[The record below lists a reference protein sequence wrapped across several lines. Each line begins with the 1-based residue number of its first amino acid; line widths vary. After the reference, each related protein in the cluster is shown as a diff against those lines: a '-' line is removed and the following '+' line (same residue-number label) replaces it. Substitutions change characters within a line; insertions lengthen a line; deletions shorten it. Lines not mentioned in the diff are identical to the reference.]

1 MWSSLRFRL
10 ELTLAK
16 MTSNAL
22 KMILGVDRKMN
33 VKDFKMFSEISE
45 TPEVFSNLINSKA
58 QFQLAAEKIKTRNI
72 SNVIILARGTSDN
85 AGHYLKF
92 LIEVKLG
99 LPVGLA
105 SPSSVS
111 IYGAKVDFENTLV
124 IALSQSGRSP
134 DLITFA
140 SAAREG
146 GALLIAMT
154 NNSDSPLAKVGDIHI
169 DLSAGPEVAVAA
181 TKSYS
186 AELLASLLLVDN
198 WMGNKEEV
206 RSHLVDSSRDCI
218 ANLSEVD
225 SFANSLDAARE
236 IVVIGRGYSYA
247 NAKELALKIQETSYI
262 PVQGMSSADYQHGP
276 IATLNKN
283 SQVIVLAPSG
293 MPKKALEDSIARIR
307 QSEPELIW
315 LGSDQ
320 LALKEEKVIRG
331 SSQVKEEESTI
342 IDAALIQYLT
352 LGFAVKNGFNP
363 DSPAG
368 LSKVTKTL

>member
-1 MWSSLRFRL
+1 M
-10 ELTLAK
+10 K
-16 MTSNAL
+16 
-22 KMILGVDRKMN
+22 I
-33 VKDFKMFSEISE
+33 KDFKMFSEISE
-45 TPEVFSNLINSKA
+45 TPDVFSRLINSEA
-58 QFQLAAEKIKTRNI
+58 QFQQAAEKIKARNI
-72 SNVIILARGTSDN
+72 TNVIILARGTSDN

-111 IYGAKVDFENTLV
+111 IYGAKVDFKDTLV

-140 SAAREG
+140 SAAKEG
-146 GALLIAMT
+146 KALLITMT
-154 NNSDSPLAKVGDIHI
+154 NNSDSPLANVGDIHI
-169 DLSAGPEVAVAA
+169 DLSAGLEVAVAA

-186 AELLASLLLVDN
+186 AELLASLLLVDS
-198 WMGNKEEV
+198 WIGNMSAG
-206 RSHLVDSSRDCI
+206 RSHLVDSSRECI
-218 ANLSEVD
+218 ANLGEVD
-225 SFANSLDAARE
+225 SFAKSLDANRE
-236 IVVIGRGYSYA
+236 IVVIGRGYAYA

-276 IATLNKN
+276 IATLNSD
-283 SQVIVLAPSG
+283 SQVIVLSPSG
-293 MPKKALEDSIARIR
+293 MPKKALEDSMVRIR
-307 QSEPELIW
+307 QSEPEIIW
-315 LGSDQ
+315 LGSNE
-320 LALKEEKVIRG
+320 LALNKERVIKG
-331 SSQVKEEESTI
+331 SNQAKEEESTI

>member
-1 MWSSLRFRL
+1 M
-10 ELTLAK
+10 K
-16 MTSNAL
+16 
-22 KMILGVDRKMN
+22 I
-33 VKDFKMFSEISE
+33 KDFKMYSEISE
-45 TPEVFSNLINSKA
+45 TPDVFSRLINSEA
-58 QFQLAAEKIKTRNI
+58 QFQKAAGKIKARNI
-72 SNVIILARGTSDN
+72 TNVIILARGTSDN

-111 IYGAKVDFENTLV
+111 IYGAKVDFKDTLV

-140 SAAREG
+140 SAAKEG
-146 GALLIAMT
+146 KALLITMT
-154 NNSDSPLAKVGDIHI
+154 NNSDSPLANVGDLHI
-169 DLSAGPEVAVAA
+169 DLSAGLEVAVAA

-186 AELLASLLLVDN
+186 AELLASLLLVDS
-198 WMGNKEEV
+198 WIGNMSAG
-206 RSHLVDSSRDCI
+206 RSHLVVSSRECI
-218 ANLSEVD
+218 ANLGEVD
-225 SFANSLDAARE
+225 SFANSLDAKRE
-236 IVVIGRGYSYA
+236 IVVIGRGYAYA

-276 IATLNKN
+276 IATLNSD
-283 SQVIVLAPSG
+283 SQVIVLSPSG
-293 MPKKALEDSIARIR
+293 MPKKALEDSMVRIR
-307 QSEPELIW
+307 QSEPEIIW
-315 LGSDQ
+315 LGSNE
-320 LALKEEKVIRG
+320 LALTKERVIKG
-331 SSQVKEEESTI
+331 SNQAKEEESTI

>member
-1 MWSSLRFRL
+1 M
-10 ELTLAK
+10 K
-16 MTSNAL
+16 
-22 KMILGVDRKMN
+22 I
-33 VKDFKMFSEISE
+33 KDFKMFSEISE
-45 TPEVFSNLINSKA
+45 TPDVFSRLINSEA
-58 QFQLAAEKIKTRNI
+58 QFKQAAEKIKARNI
-72 SNVIILARGTSDN
+72 TNVIILARGTSDN

-111 IYGAKVDFENTLV
+111 IYGAKVDFKDTLV

-140 SAAREG
+140 SAAKEG
-146 GALLIAMT
+146 KALLITMT
-154 NNSDSPLAKVGDIHI
+154 NNSDSPLANVGDLHI
-169 DLSAGPEVAVAA
+169 DLSAGLEVAVAA

-186 AELLASLLLVDN
+186 AELLASLLLVDS
-198 WMGNKEEV
+198 WIGNMSAG
-206 RSHLVDSSRDCI
+206 RSHLVDSSRECI
-218 ANLSEVD
+218 ANLGEVD
-225 SFANSLDAARE
+225 SFANSLDAKRV
-236 IVVIGRGYSYA
+236 IVVIGRGYAYA

-276 IATLNKN
+276 IATLNSD
-283 SQVIVLAPSG
+283 SQVIVLSPSG
-293 MPKKALEDSIARIR
+293 MPKQALEDSMVRIR
-307 QSEPELIW
+307 QSEPEIIW
-315 LGSDQ
+315 LGSNE
-320 LALKEEKVIRG
+320 LALNKERVIKG
-331 SSQVKEEESTI
+331 SNQAKEEESTI

>member
-1 MWSSLRFRL
+1 M
-10 ELTLAK
+10 K
-16 MTSNAL
+16 
-22 KMILGVDRKMN
+22 
-33 VKDFKMFSEISE
+33 VKDFKMYSEISE
-45 TPEVFSNLINSKA
+45 TPDVFSRLINSEA
-58 QFQLAAEKIKTRNI
+58 QFQQAAEKIKARNI

-92 LIEVKLG
+92 LIEVRLG

-111 IYGAKVDFENTLV
+111 IHGAKVDFKNTLV
-124 IALSQSGRSP
+124 IALSQSGKSP
-134 DLITFA
+134 DLLAFA
-140 SAAREG
+140 SASKEG

-154 NNSDSPLAKVGDIHI
+154 NNSDSPLAKAGDIHI
-169 DLSAGPEVAVAA
+169 DLSAGPEIAVAA

-186 AELLASLLLVDN
+186 AELLASLLLVDS
-198 WMGNKEEV
+198 WIGNKREV
-206 RSHLVDSSRDCI
+206 RSHLVDSSRECI
-218 ANLSEVD
+218 ANLGEVD
-225 SFANSLDAARE
+225 SFANSLDAKRE
-236 IVVIGRGYSYA
+236 IVVIGRGYAYA

-276 IATLNKN
+276 IATLNSD
-283 SQVIVLAPSG
+283 SQVIVLSPSG
-293 MPKKALEDSIARIR
+293 MPKKALEDSMVRIR
-307 QSEPELIW
+307 QSEPEIIW
-315 LGSDQ
+315 LGSNE
-320 LALKEEKVIRG
+320 LALNKERVIKG
-331 SSQVKEEESTI
+331 SNQAKEEESTI

>member
-1 MWSSLRFRL
+1 M
-10 ELTLAK
+10 K
-16 MTSNAL
+16 
-22 KMILGVDRKMN
+22 I
-33 VKDFKMFSEISE
+33 KDFKMFSEISE
-45 TPEVFSNLINSKA
+45 TPDVFSRLINSEA
-58 QFQLAAEKIKTRNI
+58 QFQKAAEKIKARNI
-72 SNVIILARGTSDN
+72 TNVIILARGTSDN

-111 IYGAKVDFENTLV
+111 IYGAKVDFKDTLV

-140 SAAREG
+140 SAAKEG
-146 GALLIAMT
+146 KALLITMT
-154 NNSDSPLAKVGDIHI
+154 NNSDSPLANVGDLHI
-169 DLSAGPEVAVAA
+169 DLSAGLEVAVAA

-186 AELLASLLLVDN
+186 AELLASLLLVDS
-198 WMGNKEEV
+198 WIGNMSAG
-206 RSHLVDSSRDCI
+206 RSHLVDSSRECI
-218 ANLSEVD
+218 ANLGEVD
-225 SFANSLDAARE
+225 SFAKSLDANRE
-236 IVVIGRGYSYA
+236 IVVIGRGYAYA

-276 IATLNKN
+276 IATLNSD
-283 SQVIVLAPSG
+283 SQVIVLSPSG
-293 MPKKALEDSIARIR
+293 MPKKALEDSMVRIR
-307 QSEPELIW
+307 QSEPEIIW
-315 LGSDQ
+315 LGSNE
-320 LALKEEKVIRG
+320 LALNKERVLKG
-331 SSQVKEEESTI
+331 SNQAKEEESTI

>member
-1 MWSSLRFRL
+1 M
-10 ELTLAK
+10 K
-16 MTSNAL
+16 
-22 KMILGVDRKMN
+22 I
-33 VKDFKMFSEISE
+33 KDFKMYSEISE
-45 TPEVFSNLINSKA
+45 TPDVFSRLINSEA
-58 QFQLAAEKIKTRNI
+58 QFKQAAEKIKARNI

-111 IYGAKVDFENTLV
+111 IYGAKVDFKNTLV
-124 IALSQSGRSP
+124 VALSQSGKSP
-134 DLITFA
+134 DLLAFA
-140 SAAREG
+140 SASKEG

-154 NNSDSPLAKVGDIHI
+154 NNSDSPLAKAGDIHI
-169 DLSAGPEVAVAA
+169 DLSAGPEIAVAA

-186 AELLASLLLVDN
+186 AELLASLLLVDS
-198 WMGNKEEV
+198 WIGNKREV
-206 RSHLVDSSRDCI
+206 RSHLVDSSRECI
-218 ANLSEVD
+218 ANLGEVD
-225 SFANSLDAARE
+225 SFANSLDAKRE
-236 IVVIGRGYSYA
+236 IVVIGRGYAYA

-276 IATLNKN
+276 IATLNSD
-283 SQVIVLAPSG
+283 SQVIVLSPSG
-293 MPKKALEDSIARIR
+293 MPKKALEDSMVRIR
-307 QSEPELIW
+307 QSEPEIIW
-315 LGSDQ
+315 LGSNE
-320 LALKEEKVIRG
+320 LALTKERVIKG
-331 SSQVKEEESTI
+331 SNQAKEEESTI

>member
-1 MWSSLRFRL
+1 
-10 ELTLAK
+10 
-16 MTSNAL
+16 
-22 KMILGVDRKMN
+22 MN

-58 QFQLAAEKIKTRNI
+58 QFQLAAEKIKARNI
-72 SNVIILARGTSDN
+72 TNVIILARGTSDN

-111 IYGAKVDFENTLV
+111 IYGAKVDFKNTLV

-154 NNSDSPLAKVGDIHI
+154 NNSDSPLAKAGDIHI

-186 AELLASLLLVDN
+186 AELLASLLLVDS
-198 WMGNKEEV
+198 WMGNKREV
-206 RSHLVDSSRDCI
+206 RSHLVDSSRKC
-218 ANLSEVD
+218 LSNISDLD
-225 SFANSLDAARE
+225 SFANSLDARRE
-236 IVVIGRGYSYA
+236 IVVIGRGYAYA

-262 PVQGMSSADYQHGP
+262 PVQGLSSADYQHGP

-283 SQVIVLAPSG
+283 SQVIVLSPSG
-293 MPKKALEDSIARIR
+293 IPRVALEDSIVRIR
-307 QSEPELIW
+307 KSQPEIIW
-315 LGSDQ
+315 IGSNQ
-320 LALKEEKVIRG
+320 LATKDERVILG
-331 SSQVKEEESTI
+331 ASLESEEESTI

-352 LGFAVKNGFNP
+352 LSFAVKNGFNP
-363 DSPAG
+363 DSPRG
-368 LSKVTKTL
+368 LSKVTLTN

>member
-1 MWSSLRFRL
+1 MS
-10 ELTLAK
+10 
-16 MTSNAL
+16 
-22 KMILGVDRKMN
+22 
-33 VKDFKMFSEISE
+33 VKDFKMFSEICE

-58 QFQLAAEKIKTRNI
+58 QFQLAVEKIKTRNI

-111 IYGAKVDFENTLV
+111 IYGAKVDFKSTLV

-134 DLITFA
+134 DLLTFA

-206 RSHLVDSSRDCI
+206 RSHLVDSSRKC
-218 ANLSEVD
+218 LSNISDLD
-225 SFANSLDAARE
+225 SFANSLDARRE

-262 PVQGMSSADYQHGP
+262 PVQGLSSADYQHGP

-283 SQVIVLAPSG
+283 SQVIVLSPSG
-293 MPKKALEDSIARIR
+293 IPRVALEDSIVRIR
-307 QSEPELIW
+307 KSQPKIIW
-315 LGSDQ
+315 IGSNQ
-320 LALKEEKVIRG
+320 LATKDERVILG
-331 SSQVKEEESTI
+331 ASLESEEESTI

-352 LGFAVKNGFNP
+352 LSFAVKNGFNP
-363 DSPAG
+363 DSPRG
-368 LSKVTKTL
+368 LSKVTLTN

>member
-1 MWSSLRFRL
+1 M
-10 ELTLAK
+10 K
-16 MTSNAL
+16 
-22 KMILGVDRKMN
+22 I
-33 VKDFKMFSEISE
+33 KDFKMFSEISE
-45 TPEVFSNLINSKA
+45 TPDVFSRLINSEA
-58 QFQLAAEKIKTRNI
+58 QFQQAAEKIKARNI
-72 SNVIILARGTSDN
+72 TNVIILARGTSDN

-111 IYGAKVDFENTLV
+111 IYGAKVDFKDTLV

-140 SAAREG
+140 SAAKEG
-146 GALLIAMT
+146 KALLITMT
-154 NNSDSPLAKVGDIHI
+154 NNSDSPLANVGDIHI
-169 DLSAGPEVAVAA
+169 DLSAGLEVAVAA

-186 AELLASLLLVDN
+186 AELLASLLLVDS
-198 WMGNKEEV
+198 WIGNMSAG
-206 RSHLVDSSRDCI
+206 RSHLVDSSRECI
-218 ANLSEVD
+218 ANLGEVD
-225 SFANSLDAARE
+225 SFANSLDAKRE
-236 IVVIGRGYSYA
+236 IVVIGRGYAYA

-276 IATLNKN
+276 IATLNSD
-283 SQVIVLAPSG
+283 SQVIVLSPSG
-293 MPKKALEDSIARIR
+293 MPKKALEDSMVRIR
-307 QSEPELIW
+307 QSEPEIIW
-315 LGSDQ
+315 LGSNE
-320 LALKEEKVIRG
+320 LALNKERVLKG
-331 SSQVKEEESTI
+331 SNQAKEEESTI

>member
-1 MWSSLRFRL
+1 M
-10 ELTLAK
+10 K
-16 MTSNAL
+16 
-22 KMILGVDRKMN
+22 
-33 VKDFKMFSEISE
+33 VKDFKMYSEISE
-45 TPEVFSNLINSKA
+45 TPDVFSRLINSEA
-58 QFQLAAEKIKTRNI
+58 QFQKAAEKIKARNI
-72 SNVIILARGTSDN
+72 TNVIILARGTSDN

-111 IYGAKVDFENTLV
+111 IYGAKVDFKDTLV

-140 SAAREG
+140 SAAKEG
-146 GALLIAMT
+146 KALLITMT
-154 NNSDSPLAKVGDIHI
+154 NNSDSPLANVGDLHI
-169 DLSAGPEVAVAA
+169 DLSADLEVAVAA

-186 AELLASLLLVDN
+186 AELLASLLLVDS
-198 WMGNKEEV
+198 WIGNMSAG
-206 RSHLVDSSRDCI
+206 RSHLVDSSRECI
-218 ANLSEVD
+218 VNLGEVD
-225 SFANSLDAARE
+225 SFANSLDAKRE
-236 IVVIGRGYSYA
+236 IVVIGRGYAYA

-276 IATLNKN
+276 IATLNSD
-283 SQVIVLAPSG
+283 SQVIVLSPSG
-293 MPKKALEDSIARIR
+293 MPKKALEDSMVRIR
-307 QSEPELIW
+307 QSEPEIIW
-315 LGSDQ
+315 LGSNE
-320 LALKEEKVIRG
+320 LALNKERVIKG
-331 SSQVKEEESTI
+331 SNQAKEEESTI

>member
-1 MWSSLRFRL
+1 M
-10 ELTLAK
+10 K
-16 MTSNAL
+16 
-22 KMILGVDRKMN
+22 
-33 VKDFKMFSEISE
+33 VKDFKMYSEISE
-45 TPEVFSNLINSKA
+45 TPDVFSRLINSEA
-58 QFQLAAEKIKTRNI
+58 QFQQAAEKIKARNI

-111 IYGAKVDFENTLV
+111 IYGAKFDFKNTLV
-124 IALSQSGRSP
+124 VALSQSGKSP
-134 DLITFA
+134 DLLAFA
-140 SAAREG
+140 SASKEG

-154 NNSDSPLAKVGDIHI
+154 NNSDSPLAKAGNIHI
-169 DLSAGPEVAVAA
+169 DLSAGPEIAVAA

-186 AELLASLLLVDN
+186 AELLASLLLVDS
-198 WMGNKEEV
+198 WIGNKREV
-206 RSHLVDSSRDCI
+206 RSHLVDSSRECI

-225 SFANSLDAARE
+225 SFANSLDAKRV
-236 IVVIGRGYSYA
+236 IVVIGRGYAYA

-276 IATLNKN
+276 IATLNSD
-283 SQVIVLAPSG
+283 SQVIVLSPSG
-293 MPKKALEDSIARIR
+293 MPKEALEDSIVRIR
-307 QSEPELIW
+307 KSQPEIIW
-315 LGSDQ
+315 IGSNQ
-320 LALKEEKVIRG
+320 LALTKERVIKACN
-331 SSQVKEEESTI
+331 QAKEEESTI

-363 DSPAG
+363 DSPRG

>member
-1 MWSSLRFRL
+1 M
-10 ELTLAK
+10 K
-16 MTSNAL
+16 
-22 KMILGVDRKMN
+22 I
-33 VKDFKMFSEISE
+33 KDFKMFSEISE
-45 TPEVFSNLINSKA
+45 TPDVFSRLINSEA
-58 QFQLAAEKIKTRNI
+58 QFQQAAEKIKARNI
-72 SNVIILARGTSDN
+72 TNVIILARGTSDN

-111 IYGAKVDFENTLV
+111 IYGAKVDFKDTLV

-140 SAAREG
+140 SAAKEG
-146 GALLIAMT
+146 KALLITMT
-154 NNSDSPLAKVGDIHI
+154 NNSDSPLANVGDIHI
-169 DLSAGPEVAVAA
+169 DLSAGLEVAVAA

-186 AELLASLLLVDN
+186 AELLASLLLVDS
-198 WMGNKEEV
+198 WIGNMSAG
-206 RSHLVDSSRDCI
+206 RSHLVDSSKECI
-218 ANLSEVD
+218 SNLGEVD
-225 SFANSLDAARE
+225 SFAKSLDANRE
-236 IVVIGRGYSYA
+236 IVVIGRGYAYA

-276 IATLNKN
+276 IATLNSD
-283 SQVIVLAPSG
+283 SQVIVLSPSG
-293 MPKKALEDSIARIR
+293 MPKKALEDSMVRIR
-307 QSEPELIW
+307 QSEPEIIW
-315 LGSDQ
+315 LGSNE
-320 LALKEEKVIRG
+320 LALTKERVIKG
-331 SSQVKEEESTI
+331 SNQAKEEESTI

>member
-1 MWSSLRFRL
+1 MKVR
-10 ELTLAK
+10 
-16 MTSNAL
+16 
-22 KMILGVDRKMN
+22 
-33 VKDFKMFSEISE
+33 DFKMYSEISE
-45 TPEVFSNLINSKA
+45 TPDVFSRLINSEA
-58 QFQLAAEKIKTRNI
+58 QFKQAAEKIKARNI

-111 IYGAKVDFENTLV
+111 IYGAKVDFKDTLV

-140 SAAREG
+140 SAAKEG
-146 GALLIAMT
+146 KALLITMT
-154 NNSDSPLAKVGDIHI
+154 NNSDSPLANVGDLHI
-169 DLSAGPEVAVAA
+169 DLSAGLEVAVAA

-186 AELLASLLLVDN
+186 AELLASLLLVDS
-198 WMGNKEEV
+198 WIGNKREV
-206 RSHLVDSSRDCI
+206 RSHLVDSSRECI
-218 ANLSEVD
+218 ANLGEVD
-225 SFANSLDAARE
+225 SFANSLDAKRE
-236 IVVIGRGYSYA
+236 IVVIGRGYAYA

-276 IATLNKN
+276 IATLNSD
-283 SQVIVLAPSG
+283 SQVIVLSPSG
-293 MPKKALEDSIARIR
+293 MPKKALEDSMVRIR
-307 QSEPELIW
+307 QSEPEIIW
-315 LGSDQ
+315 LGSNE
-320 LALKEEKVIRG
+320 LALTKERVIKG
-331 SSQVKEEESTI
+331 SNQAKEEESTI

>member
-1 MWSSLRFRL
+1 M
-10 ELTLAK
+10 K
-16 MTSNAL
+16 
-22 KMILGVDRKMN
+22 I
-33 VKDFKMFSEISE
+33 KDFKMFSEISE
-45 TPEVFSNLINSKA
+45 TPDVFSRLINSEA
-58 QFQLAAEKIKTRNI
+58 QFQQAAEKIKARNI
-72 SNVIILARGTSDN
+72 TNVIILARGTSDN

-111 IYGAKVDFENTLV
+111 IYGAKVDFKDTLV

-140 SAAREG
+140 SAAKEG
-146 GALLIAMT
+146 KALLITMT
-154 NNSDSPLAKVGDIHI
+154 NNSDSPLANVGDIHI
-169 DLSAGPEVAVAA
+169 DLSAGLEVAVAA

-186 AELLASLLLVDN
+186 AELLASLLLVDS
-198 WMGNKEEV
+198 WIGNMSAG
-206 RSHLVDSSRDCI
+206 RSHLVDSSRECI
-218 ANLSEVD
+218 ANLGEVD
-225 SFANSLDAARE
+225 SFAKSLDANRE
-236 IVVIGRGYSYA
+236 IVVIGRGYAYA

-276 IATLNKN
+276 IATLNSD
-283 SQVIVLAPSG
+283 SQVIVLSPSG
-293 MPKKALEDSIARIR
+293 MPKKALEDSMVRIR
-307 QSEPELIW
+307 QSEPEIIW
-315 LGSDQ
+315 LGSNE
-320 LALKEEKVIRG
+320 LALNKERVLKG
-331 SSQVKEEESTI
+331 SNQAKEEESTI

>member
-1 MWSSLRFRL
+1 MY
-10 ELTLAK
+10 
-16 MTSNAL
+16 
-22 KMILGVDRKMN
+22 
-33 VKDFKMFSEISE
+33 SEISE
-45 TPEVFSNLINSKA
+45 TPDVFSRLINSEA
-58 QFQLAAEKIKTRNI
+58 QFKQAAEKIKARNI
-72 SNVIILARGTSDN
+72 TNVIILARGTSDN

-111 IYGAKVDFENTLV
+111 IYGAKVDFKDTLV

-140 SAAREG
+140 SAAKEG
-146 GALLIAMT
+146 KALLITMT
-154 NNSDSPLAKVGDIHI
+154 NNSDSPLANVGDLHI
-169 DLSAGPEVAVAA
+169 DLSAGLEVAVAA

-186 AELLASLLLVDN
+186 AELLASLLLVDSWICN
-198 WMGNKEEV
+198 MSAG
-206 RSHLVDSSRDCI
+206 RSHLVDSSRECI
-218 ANLSEVD
+218 ANLGEVD
-225 SFANSLDAARE
+225 SFANSLDAKRE
-236 IVVIGRGYSYA
+236 IVVIGRGYAYA

-276 IATLNKN
+276 IATLNSD
-283 SQVIVLAPSG
+283 SQVIVLSPSG
-293 MPKKALEDSIARIR
+293 MPKKALEDSMVRIR
-307 QSEPELIW
+307 QSEPEIIW
-315 LGSDQ
+315 LGSNE
-320 LALKEEKVIRG
+320 LALTKERVIKG
-331 SSQVKEEESTI
+331 SNQAKEEESTI

>member
-1 MWSSLRFRL
+1 M
-10 ELTLAK
+10 K
-16 MTSNAL
+16 
-22 KMILGVDRKMN
+22 I
-33 VKDFKMFSEISE
+33 KDFKMFSEISE
-45 TPEVFSNLINSKA
+45 TPDVFSRLINSEA
-58 QFQLAAEKIKTRNI
+58 QFQQAAEKIKARNI
-72 SNVIILARGTSDN
+72 TNVIILARGTSDN

-111 IYGAKVDFENTLV
+111 IYGAKVDFKDTLV

-140 SAAREG
+140 SAAKEG
-146 GALLIAMT
+146 KALLITMT
-154 NNSDSPLAKVGDIHI
+154 NNSDSPLANVGDIHI
-169 DLSAGPEVAVAA
+169 DLSAGLEVAVAA

-186 AELLASLLLVDN
+186 AELLASLLLVDS
-198 WMGNKEEV
+198 WIGNMSAG
-206 RSHLVDSSRDCI
+206 RSHLVVSSRECI
-218 ANLSEVD
+218 ANLGEVD
-225 SFANSLDAARE
+225 SFANSLDAKRE
-236 IVVIGRGYSYA
+236 IVVIGRGYAYA

-276 IATLNKN
+276 IATLNSD
-283 SQVIVLAPSG
+283 SQVIVLSPSG
-293 MPKKALEDSIARIR
+293 MPKKALEDSMVRIR
-307 QSEPELIW
+307 QSEPEIIW
-315 LGSDQ
+315 LGSNE
-320 LALKEEKVIRG
+320 LALNKERVIKG
-331 SSQVKEEESTI
+331 SNQAKEEESTI

>member
-1 MWSSLRFRL
+1 M
-10 ELTLAK
+10 K
-16 MTSNAL
+16 
-22 KMILGVDRKMN
+22 I
-33 VKDFKMFSEISE
+33 KDFKMFSEISE
-45 TPEVFSNLINSKA
+45 TPDVFSRLINSEA
-58 QFQLAAEKIKTRNI
+58 QFQQAAEKIKARNI
-72 SNVIILARGTSDN
+72 TNVIILARGTSDN

-111 IYGAKVDFENTLV
+111 IYGAKVDFKDTLV

-140 SAAREG
+140 SAAKEG
-146 GALLIAMT
+146 KALLITMT
-154 NNSDSPLAKVGDIHI
+154 NNSDSPLANVGDLHI
-169 DLSAGPEVAVAA
+169 DLSAGLEVAVAA

-186 AELLASLLLVDN
+186 AELLASLLLVDS
-198 WMGNKEEV
+198 WIGNMSAG
-206 RSHLVDSSRDCI
+206 RSHLVDSSRECI
-218 ANLSEVD
+218 ANLGEVD
-225 SFANSLDAARE
+225 SFANSLDANRE
-236 IVVIGRGYSYA
+236 IVVIGRGYAYA

-276 IATLNKN
+276 IATLNSD
-283 SQVIVLAPSG
+283 SQVIVLSPSG
-293 MPKKALEDSIARIR
+293 MPKKALEDSMVRIR
-307 QSEPELIW
+307 QSEPEIIW
-315 LGSDQ
+315 LGSNE
-320 LALKEEKVIRG
+320 LALTKERVIKG
-331 SSQVKEEESTI
+331 SNQAKEEESTI

>member
-1 MWSSLRFRL
+1 M
-10 ELTLAK
+10 K
-16 MTSNAL
+16 
-22 KMILGVDRKMN
+22 I
-33 VKDFKMFSEISE
+33 KDFKMFSEISE
-45 TPEVFSNLINSKA
+45 TPDVFSRLINSEA
-58 QFQLAAEKIKTRNI
+58 QFQQAAEKIKARNI
-72 SNVIILARGTSDN
+72 TNVIILARGTSDN

-111 IYGAKVDFENTLV
+111 IYGAKVDFKDTLV

-140 SAAREG
+140 SAAKEG
-146 GALLIAMT
+146 KALLITMT
-154 NNSDSPLAKVGDIHI
+154 NNSDSPLANVGDLHI
-169 DLSAGPEVAVAA
+169 DLSAGLEVAVAA

-186 AELLASLLLVDN
+186 AELLASLLLVDS
-198 WMGNKEEV
+198 WIGNMSAG
-206 RSHLVDSSRDCI
+206 RSHLVVSSRECI
-218 ANLSEVD
+218 ANLGEVD
-225 SFANSLDAARE
+225 SFAKSLDANRE
-236 IVVIGRGYSYA
+236 IVVIGRGYAYA

-276 IATLNKN
+276 IATLNSD
-283 SQVIVLAPSG
+283 SQVIVLSPSG
-293 MPKKALEDSIARIR
+293 MPKKALEDSMVRIR
-307 QSEPELIW
+307 QSEPEIIW
-315 LGSDQ
+315 LGSNE
-320 LALKEEKVIRG
+320 LALNKERVIKG
-331 SSQVKEEESTI
+331 SNQAKEEESTI

>member
-1 MWSSLRFRL
+1 MS
-10 ELTLAK
+10 
-16 MTSNAL
+16 
-22 KMILGVDRKMN
+22 

-45 TPEVFSNLINSKA
+45 TPEVFSRLINSKA
-58 QFQLAAEKIKTRNI
+58 QFQLAAEKIKARDIT
-72 SNVIILARGTSDN
+72 NVIILARGTSDN

-111 IYGAKVDFENTLV
+111 IYGAKVDFKNTLV

-154 NNSDSPLAKVGDIHI
+154 NNSDSPLAKAGDIHI

-186 AELLASLLLVDN
+186 AELLASLLLVDS
-198 WMGNKEEV
+198 WMGNKREV
-206 RSHLVDSSRDCI
+206 RSHLVDSSRKC
-218 ANLSEVD
+218 LSNISDLD
-225 SFANSLDAARE
+225 SFANSLDARRE
-236 IVVIGRGYSYA
+236 IVVIGRGYAYA

-262 PVQGMSSADYQHGP
+262 PVQGLSSADYQHGP

-283 SQVIVLAPSG
+283 SQVIVLSPSG
-293 MPKKALEDSIARIR
+293 IPRVALEDSIVRIR
-307 QSEPELIW
+307 KSQPEIIW
-315 LGSDQ
+315 IGSNQ
-320 LALKEEKVIRG
+320 LATKDERVILG
-331 SSQVKEEESTI
+331 ASLESEEESTI

-352 LGFAVKNGFNP
+352 LSFAVKNGFNP
-363 DSPAG
+363 DSPRG
-368 LSKVTKTL
+368 LSKVTLTN

>member
-1 MWSSLRFRL
+1 M
-10 ELTLAK
+10 K
-16 MTSNAL
+16 
-22 KMILGVDRKMN
+22 
-33 VKDFKMFSEISE
+33 VKDFKMYSEISE
-45 TPEVFSNLINSKA
+45 TPDVFSRLINSEA
-58 QFQLAAEKIKTRNI
+58 QFQQAAEKIKARNI

-92 LIEVKLG
+92 LIEVRLG

-111 IYGAKVDFENTLV
+111 IYGAKVDFKNTLV
-124 IALSQSGRSP
+124 IALSQSGKSP
-134 DLITFA
+134 DLLAFA
-140 SAAREG
+140 SASKEG

-154 NNSDSPLAKVGDIHI
+154 NNSDSPLAKAGDIHI
-169 DLSAGPEVAVAA
+169 DLSAGPEIAVAA

-186 AELLASLLLVDN
+186 AELLASLLLVDS
-198 WMGNKEEV
+198 WIGNKREV
-206 RSHLVDSSRDCI
+206 RSHLVDSSRECI
-218 ANLSEVD
+218 ANLGEVD
-225 SFANSLDAARE
+225 SFAKSLDANRE
-236 IVVIGRGYSYA
+236 IVVIGRGYAYA

-276 IATLNKN
+276 IATLSSD
-283 SQVIVLAPSG
+283 SQVIVLSPSG
-293 MPKKALEDSIARIR
+293 MPKKALEDSMVRIR
-307 QSEPELIW
+307 QSEPEIIW
-315 LGSDQ
+315 LGSNE
-320 LALKEEKVIRG
+320 LALTKERVIKG
-331 SSQVKEEESTI
+331 SNQAKEEESTI

>member
-1 MWSSLRFRL
+1 M
-10 ELTLAK
+10 K
-16 MTSNAL
+16 
-22 KMILGVDRKMN
+22 I
-33 VKDFKMFSEISE
+33 KDFKMFSEISE
-45 TPEVFSNLINSKA
+45 TPDVFSRLINSEA
-58 QFQLAAEKIKTRNI
+58 QFQQAAEKIKARNI
-72 SNVIILARGTSDN
+72 TNVIILARGTSDN

-111 IYGAKVDFENTLV
+111 IYGAKVDFKDTLV

-140 SAAREG
+140 SAAKEG
-146 GALLIAMT
+146 KALLITMT
-154 NNSDSPLAKVGDIHI
+154 NNSDSPLANVGDLHI
-169 DLSAGPEVAVAA
+169 DLSAGLEVAVAA

-186 AELLASLLLVDN
+186 AELLASLLLVDS
-198 WMGNKEEV
+198 WIGNMSAG
-206 RSHLVDSSRDCI
+206 RSHLVVSSRECI
-218 ANLSEVD
+218 ANLGEVD
-225 SFANSLDAARE
+225 SFANSLDAKRE
-236 IVVIGRGYSYA
+236 IVVIGRGYAYA

-276 IATLNKN
+276 IATLNSD
-283 SQVIVLAPSG
+283 SQVIVLSPSG
-293 MPKKALEDSIARIR
+293 MPKKALEDSMVRIR
-307 QSEPELIW
+307 QSEPEIIW
-315 LGSDQ
+315 LGSNE
-320 LALKEEKVIRG
+320 LALTKERVIKG
-331 SSQVKEEESTI
+331 SNQAKEEESTI

>member
-1 MWSSLRFRL
+1 
-10 ELTLAK
+10 
-16 MTSNAL
+16 
-22 KMILGVDRKMN
+22 MN

-45 TPEVFSNLINSKA
+45 TPEVFSRLINSKA
-58 QFQLAAEKIKTRNI
+58 QFQLAAEKIKARNI
-72 SNVIILARGTSDN
+72 TNVIILARGTSDN

-111 IYGAKVDFENTLV
+111 IYGAKVDFKNTLV

-154 NNSDSPLAKVGDIHI
+154 NNSDSPLAKAGDIHI

-186 AELLASLLLVDN
+186 AELLASLLLVDS
-198 WMGNKEEV
+198 WMGNKREV
-206 RSHLVDSSRDCI
+206 RSHLVDSSRKC
-218 ANLSEVD
+218 LSNISDLD
-225 SFANSLDAARE
+225 SFANSLDARRE
-236 IVVIGRGYSYA
+236 IVVIGRGYAYA

-262 PVQGMSSADYQHGP
+262 PVQGLSSADYQHGP

-283 SQVIVLAPSG
+283 SQVIVLSPSG
-293 MPKKALEDSIARIR
+293 IPRVALEDSIVRIR
-307 QSEPELIW
+307 KSQPEIIW
-315 LGSDQ
+315 IGSNQ
-320 LALKEEKVIRG
+320 LATKDERVILG
-331 SSQVKEEESTI
+331 ASLESEEESTI

-352 LGFAVKNGFNP
+352 LSFAVKNGFNP
-363 DSPAG
+363 DSPRG
-368 LSKVTKTL
+368 LSKVTLTN

>member
-1 MWSSLRFRL
+1 MK
-10 ELTLAK
+10 T
-16 MTSNAL
+16 
-22 KMILGVDRKMN
+22 
-33 VKDFKMFSEISE
+33 KDFKMYEEISE
-45 TPEVFSNLINSKA
+45 TPDVFSRLINSEA
-58 QFQLAAEKIKTRNI
+58 QFQKAAEKIKARNI
-72 SNVIILARGTSDN
+72 TNVIILARGTSDN

-111 IYGAKVDFENTLV
+111 IYGAKVDFKDTLV

-140 SAAREG
+140 SAAKEG
-146 GALLIAMT
+146 KALLITMT
-154 NNSDSPLAKVGDIHI
+154 NNSDSPLANVGDLHI
-169 DLSAGPEVAVAA
+169 DLSAGLEVAVAA

-186 AELLASLLLVDN
+186 AELLASLLLVDS
-198 WMGNKEEV
+198 WIGNMSAG
-206 RSHLVDSSRDCI
+206 RSHLVDSSRECI
-218 ANLSEVD
+218 ANLGEVD
-225 SFANSLDAARE
+225 SFAKSLDANRE
-236 IVVIGRGYSYA
+236 IVVIGRGYAYA

-276 IATLNKN
+276 IATLNSD
-283 SQVIVLAPSG
+283 SQVIVLSPSG
-293 MPKKALEDSIARIR
+293 MPKKALEDSMVRIR
-307 QSEPELIW
+307 QSEPEIIW
-315 LGSDQ
+315 LGINE
-320 LALKEEKVIRG
+320 LALNKERVLKG
-331 SSQVKEEESTI
+331 SNQAKEEESTI

>member
-1 MWSSLRFRL
+1 M
-10 ELTLAK
+10 K
-16 MTSNAL
+16 
-22 KMILGVDRKMN
+22 I
-33 VKDFKMFSEISE
+33 KDFKMYAEISE
-45 TPEVFSNLINSKA
+45 TPDVFSRLINSEA
-58 QFQLAAEKIKTRNI
+58 QFEEAAEKIKARNI

-111 IYGAKVDFENTLV
+111 IYGAKVDFKDTLV

-140 SAAREG
+140 SAAKEG
-146 GALLIAMT
+146 KALLITMT
-154 NNSDSPLAKVGDIHI
+154 NNSDSPLANVGDLHI
-169 DLSAGPEVAVAA
+169 DLSAGLEVAVAA

-186 AELLASLLLVDN
+186 AELLASLLLVDS
-198 WMGNKEEV
+198 WIGNMSAG
-206 RSHLVDSSRDCI
+206 RSHLVDSSRECI
-218 ANLSEVD
+218 ANLGEVD
-225 SFANSLDAARE
+225 SFANSLDAKRE
-236 IVVIGRGYSYA
+236 IVVIGRGYAYA

-276 IATLNKN
+276 IATLNSD
-283 SQVIVLAPSG
+283 SQVIVLSPSG
-293 MPKKALEDSIARIR
+293 MPKKALEDSMVRIR
-307 QSEPELIW
+307 QSEPEIIW
-315 LGSDQ
+315 LGSNE
-320 LALKEEKVIRG
+320 LALTKERVIKG
-331 SSQVKEEESTI
+331 CNQAKEEESTI

>member
-1 MWSSLRFRL
+1 M
-10 ELTLAK
+10 K
-16 MTSNAL
+16 
-22 KMILGVDRKMN
+22 I
-33 VKDFKMFSEISE
+33 KDFKMFSEISE
-45 TPEVFSNLINSKA
+45 TPDVFSRLINSEA
-58 QFQLAAEKIKTRNI
+58 QFQQAAEKIKARNI
-72 SNVIILARGTSDN
+72 TNVIILARGTSDN

-111 IYGAKVDFENTLV
+111 IYGAKVDFKDTLV

-140 SAAREG
+140 SAAKEG
-146 GALLIAMT
+146 KALLITMT
-154 NNSDSPLAKVGDIHI
+154 NNSDSPLANVGDIHI
-169 DLSAGPEVAVAA
+169 DLSAGLEVAVAA

-186 AELLASLLLVDN
+186 AELLASLLLVDS
-198 WMGNKEEV
+198 WIGNMSAG
-206 RSHLVDSSRDCI
+206 RSHLVVSSRECI
-218 ANLSEVD
+218 ANLGEVD
-225 SFANSLDAARE
+225 SFAKSLDANRE
-236 IVVIGRGYSYA
+236 IVVIGRGYAYA

-276 IATLNKN
+276 IATLNSD
-283 SQVIVLAPSG
+283 SQVIVLSPSG
-293 MPKKALEDSIARIR
+293 MPKKALEDSMVRIR
-307 QSEPELIW
+307 QSEPEIIW
-315 LGSDQ
+315 LGSNE
-320 LALKEEKVIRG
+320 LALNKERVLKG
-331 SSQVKEEESTI
+331 SNQAKEEESTI

-352 LGFAVKNGFNP
+352 LGFTVKNGFNP

>member
-1 MWSSLRFRL
+1 
-10 ELTLAK
+10 
-16 MTSNAL
+16 
-22 KMILGVDRKMN
+22 
-33 VKDFKMFSEISE
+33 
-45 TPEVFSNLINSKA
+45 
-58 QFQLAAEKIKTRNI
+58 
-72 SNVIILARGTSDN
+72 
-85 AGHYLKF
+85 

-111 IYGAKVDFENTLV
+111 IYGAKVDFKDTLV

-140 SAAREG
+140 SSAKEG
-146 GALLIAMT
+146 KALLITMT
-154 NNSDSPLAKVGDIHI
+154 NNSDSPLANVGDIHI
-169 DLSAGPEVAVAA
+169 DLSAGPEIAVAA

-186 AELLASLLLVDN
+186 AELLASLLLVDS
-198 WMGNKEEV
+198 WIGNMSAG
-206 RSHLVDSSRDCI
+206 RSHLVDSSRECI
-218 ANLSEVD
+218 VNLGEVD
-225 SFANSLDAARE
+225 SFANSLDAKRE
-236 IVVIGRGYSYA
+236 IVVIGRGYAYA

-276 IATLNKN
+276 IATLNSD
-283 SQVIVLAPSG
+283 SQVIVLSPSG
-293 MPKKALEDSIARIR
+293 MPKKALEDSMVRIR
-307 QSEPELIW
+307 QSEPEIIW
-315 LGSDQ
+315 LGSNE
-320 LALKEEKVIRG
+320 LALNKERVLKG
-331 SSQVKEEESTI
+331 SNQAKEEESTI

>member
-1 MWSSLRFRL
+1 MY
-10 ELTLAK
+10 
-16 MTSNAL
+16 
-22 KMILGVDRKMN
+22 
-33 VKDFKMFSEISE
+33 SEISE
-45 TPEVFSNLINSKA
+45 TPDVFSRLINSEA
-58 QFQLAAEKIKTRNI
+58 QFQQAAEKIKARNI

-111 IYGAKVDFENTLV
+111 IYGAKVDFKNTLV
-124 IALSQSGRSP
+124 VALSQSGKSP
-134 DLITFA
+134 DLLAFA
-140 SAAREG
+140 SASKEG

-154 NNSDSPLAKVGDIHI
+154 NNSDSPLAKAGDIHI
-169 DLSAGPEVAVAA
+169 DLSAGPEIAVAA

-186 AELLASLLLVDN
+186 AELLASLLLVDS
-198 WMGNKEEV
+198 WIGNKREV
-206 RSHLVDSSRDCI
+206 RSHLVDSSRECI
-218 ANLSEVD
+218 ANLGEVD
-225 SFANSLDAARE
+225 SFANSLDAKRE
-236 IVVIGRGYSYA
+236 IVVIGRGYAYA

-276 IATLNKN
+276 IATLNSD
-283 SQVIVLAPSG
+283 SQVIVLSPSG
-293 MPKKALEDSIARIR
+293 MPKKALEDSMVRIR
-307 QSEPELIW
+307 QSEPEIIW
-315 LGSDQ
+315 LGSNE
-320 LALKEEKVIRG
+320 LALTKERVIKG
-331 SSQVKEEESTI
+331 SNQAKEEESTI

>member
-1 MWSSLRFRL
+1 M
-10 ELTLAK
+10 K
-16 MTSNAL
+16 
-22 KMILGVDRKMN
+22 I
-33 VKDFKMFSEISE
+33 KDFKMFSEISE
-45 TPEVFSNLINSKA
+45 TPDVFSRLINSEA
-58 QFQLAAEKIKTRNI
+58 QFQQAAEKIKARNI
-72 SNVIILARGTSDN
+72 TNVIILARGTSDN

-111 IYGAKVDFENTLV
+111 IYGAKVDFKDTLV

-140 SAAREG
+140 SAAKEG
-146 GALLIAMT
+146 KALLITMT
-154 NNSDSPLAKVGDIHI
+154 NNSDSPLANVGDIHI
-169 DLSAGPEVAVAA
+169 DLSAGLEVAVAA

-186 AELLASLLLVDN
+186 AELLASLLLVDS
-198 WMGNKEEV
+198 WIGNMSAG
-206 RSHLVDSSRDCI
+206 RSHLVDSSRECI
-218 ANLSEVD
+218 ANLGEVD
-225 SFANSLDAARE
+225 SFANSLDAKRE
-236 IVVIGRGYSYA
+236 IVVIGRGYAYA

-276 IATLNKN
+276 IATLNSD
-283 SQVIVLAPSG
+283 SQVIVLSPSG
-293 MPKKALEDSIARIR
+293 MPKKALEDSMVRIR
-307 QSEPELIW
+307 QSEPEIIW
-315 LGSDQ
+315 LGSNE
-320 LALKEEKVIRG
+320 LALNKERVIKG
-331 SSQVKEEESTI
+331 SNQAKEEESTI

>member
-1 MWSSLRFRL
+1 MKVR
-10 ELTLAK
+10 
-16 MTSNAL
+16 
-22 KMILGVDRKMN
+22 
-33 VKDFKMFSEISE
+33 DFKMYSEISE
-45 TPEVFSNLINSKA
+45 TPDVFSRLINSEA
-58 QFQLAAEKIKTRNI
+58 QFKQAAEKIKARNI

-111 IYGAKVDFENTLV
+111 IYGAKVDFKDTLV

-140 SAAREG
+140 SAAKEG
-146 GALLIAMT
+146 KALLITMT
-154 NNSDSPLAKVGDIHI
+154 NNSDSPLANVGDLHI
-169 DLSAGPEVAVAA
+169 DLSAGLEVAVAA

-186 AELLASLLLVDN
+186 AELLASLLLVDS
-198 WMGNKEEV
+198 WIGNKREV
-206 RSHLVDSSRDCI
+206 RSHLVDSSKKCLSNI
-218 ANLSEVD
+218 SNLD
-225 SFANSLDAARE
+225 GFANSLDAKRE
-236 IVVIGRGYSYA
+236 IVVIGRGYAYA

-283 SQVIVLAPSG
+283 SQVIVLSPSG
-293 MPKKALEDSIARIR
+293 MPKEALEDSIARIR
-307 QSEPELIW
+307 KSQPEIIW
-315 LGSDQ
+315 IGSNQLATKDERVILGSS
-320 LALKEEKVIRG
+320 LESEG
-331 SSQVKEEESTI
+331 ESTI

-352 LGFAVKNGFNP
+352 LSFAVKNGFNP
-363 DSPAG
+363 DSPRG
-368 LSKVTKTL
+368 LSKVTLTN